1 MKILINA
8 NAVTKGDIDFTEF
21 EKCGEVTYFG
31 ELPRAELF
39 SLVKDFE
46 AIIVN
51 KTEVDKELLGHCPKL
66 KYVGLFAT
74 GYNSVDIAA
83 CRARGIIVC
92 NVPDYS
98 TRAVSQHA
106 FALLLNLLGRINEY
120 TSSVRRGDWI
130 KSETF
135 SYFPWDMAELNGKTF
150 GIYGYGS
157 IGKAAAKIAEAFG
170 MRVIVCTRTKP
181 EGCPYELVGK
191 EEIFK
196 ESDVLSLHCPLN
208 DGTRGLVNEKT
219 LALMKPTAV
228 LINTAR
234 GGLVDENALA
244 YALNNGKIAGACA
257 DTVAVEP
264 MLENNPL
271 RTAKNCLITPHVAWT
286 APETRARMVAVAAE
300 NLKRFIA
307 GNPQNK
313 VN

>member
-31 ELPRAELF
+31 ELSRAELF
-39 SLVKDFE
+39 SLAKDFE

-51 KTEVDKELLGHCPKL
+51 KTEVDKELLGYCPKL

-83 CRARGIIVC
+83 CRARGITVC

-150 GIYGYGS
+150 GIYG
-157 IGKAAAKIAEAFG
+157 
-170 MRVIVCTRTKP
+170 
-181 EGCPYELVGK
+181 
-191 EEIFK
+191 
-196 ESDVLSLHCPLN
+196 
-208 DGTRGLVNEKT
+208 
-219 LALMKPTAV
+219 
-228 LINTAR
+228 
-234 GGLVDENALA
+234 
-244 YALNNGKIAGACA
+244 
-257 DTVAVEP
+257 
-264 MLENNPL
+264 
-271 RTAKNCLITPHVAWT
+271 
-286 APETRARMVAVAAE
+286 
-300 NLKRFIA
+300 
-307 GNPQNK
+307 
-313 VN
+313 